1 MKLLPLRDRTG
12 EGSVLRAN
20 NDDYAFLNNN
30 NLFLKIPFVLR
41 RKGDFALQMTVK
53 NKFRVNMSAY
63 GTNIFESSIENY
75 FVLCYNQK
83 H

>member
-1 MKLLPLRDRTG
+1 MDRTG

-20 NDDYAFLNNN
+20 NDNHAFLNNN

-41 RKGDFALQMTVK
+41 CKGDFALNESIGVL
-53 NKFRVNMSAY
+53 FRADAPEYSVY
-63 GTNIFESSIENY
+63 IFKSSIENY

-83 H
+83 R